1 MLERLL
7 LRQGTIWLLVEQE
20 RKTVNLLMA
29 AAAAAA
35 EEVDIEE
42 ASEQRLNENPVNQG
56 GR

>member
-7 LRQGTIWLLVEQE
+7 LRQGTIWLLVEQG
-20 RKTVNLLMA
+20 RRTVNLLVA
-29 AAAAAA
+29 AVAAV